1 MRKQWRKILV
11 AFTIFIVTNTCLITA
26 IGGETPN
33 DGLDQQQTQENHA
46 EYIYNQRY
54 IAQSFKPSLGN
65 LTRIQLCL
73 SKRGDISTNITISIR
88 EASLTGP
95 DLINKSIPPSNI
107 PSEKQWVQINFT
119 NITLEISESH
129 QIAYYIVCRTQ
140 GGNRNNSFM
149 WYASDT
155 DAYKNGTKY
164 FSSGVTWFQDC
175 SCDLCFKTYG
185 NELIEQSDLEITY
198 IKGGTGSQINYGI
211 KNIGEE
217 EINSIHVFM
226 ELKGGLILTGRNYT
240 DKFTNLKLDPEEE
253 SSSLFYPVIGL
264 GRATI
269 TLYVWSENVDTVQK
283 TKDAFLLLFYI
294 YIEP

>member
-33 DGLDQQQTQENHA
+33 DRLDQQQTQENHA
-46 EYIYNQRY
+46 EYIYNQHY

-73 SKRGDISTNITISIR
+73 SKRGDISTNITISIK

-119 NITLEISESH
+119 NITLKVSKH
-129 QIAYYIVCRTQ
+129 YYIVCRTQ

-149 WYASDT
+149 WYGSDT
-155 DAYKNGTKY
+155 DTYENGTKY
-164 FSSGVTWFQDC
+164 FSSGVTWFQDYRY
-175 SCDLCFKTYG
+175 DLSFKTYG

-198 IKGGTGSQINYGI
+198 IIGGTGNQINYGI

-240 DKFTNLKLDPEEE
+240 AKFTNLKLDPEEE
-253 SSSLFYPVIGL
+253 VSSLFYPVIGL
-264 GRATI
+264 GPTTI

-283 TKDAFLLLFYI
+283 TKFAFLLLFYI
-294 YIEP
+294 YIGP